1 MDNLLGLIV
10 GDGRNFILE
19 INKTNNYVGTNEEK
33 WCTIS
38 LELISSNLNYKIGG
52 ELITDYEIKEI
63 ANNLK
68 KVLENQMNE
77 AIVFETLESYFKFV
91 FNKDNVR
98 IIINFYPSLD
108 YYSLY
113 LDKYNIKKLLEY
125 LNKFN

>member
-1 MDNLLGLIV
+1 
-10 GDGRNFILE
+10 
-19 INKTNNYVGTNEEK
+19 
-33 WCTIS
+33 
-38 LELISSNLNYKIGG
+38 
-52 ELITDYEIKEI
+52 
-63 ANNLK
+63 
-68 KVLENQMNE
+68 MNE